1 MIKTIRHKG
10 LREYWER
17 GTARKLN
24 ADWVPKIRRILSALD
39 RAGAPE
45 DMNLPGYYFHPLKGK
60 EANRYSVRVSGN
72 WRITFEFDGNDATI
86 LDLEDYH

>member
-10 LREYWER
+10 LREYWKS
-17 GTARKLN
+17 GTARRLN
-24 ADWVPKIRRILSALD
+24 ADWVPKIRRILNALD
-39 RAGAPE
+39 RAEAPE
-45 DMNLPGYYFHPLKGK
+45 DMNIPGYYFHLLKGK